1 MKKEKLLIKK
11 GKVFDPAHR
20 INGEVLDILVEDGI
34 IAMVAKDINNVSAR
48 VIDARGMVVM
58 PGLVDMHVHLREPG
72 REDKETIESGTRAAL
87 KGAVTSVL
95 AMPNTLPA
103 IDNAKQ
109 VEVLKDIIKRTA
121 RANVFIAGAITQ
133 GRLGKKLTAVAELKK
148 HGVIAITDD
157 GASVDDA
164 KLFLDGCKKAK
175 AKKVL
180 VISHCEDK
188 SLSGSGVVNRGFFS
202 TKLGLRGISKESEYK
217 RVERDILIAA
227 KAQAPIH
234 IAHVSCAESVE
245 IIGKAKKKGIRVT
258 AETCPH
264 YFSLTEEA
272 VSSYDTNLKMN
283 PPLRGKEDA
292 AAIKK
297 GLKTGVIDVIASDH
311 APHTI
316 NEKEIEFEY
325 AEFGVIGLETML
337 AASITELIHTGILTW
352 QELVKKMA
360 LNPAKIL
367 GIPRGTLGIK
377 AQADIA
383 IVDPDAIWTVRKE
396 ELISKSKNSAFLGRS
411 LSGVVEYTIC
421 SGRLAFQAK
430 T

>member
-20 INGEVLDILVEDGI
+20 LNGEELDILVEDGI
-34 IAMVAKDINNVSAR
+34 IARVAKNIDNVPAR

-72 REDKETIESGTRAAL
+72 REDKETVESGTRAAL

-103 IDNAKQ
+103 IDNVKQ
-109 VEVLKDIIKRTA
+109 LEVLKDIIKRTA
-121 RANVFIAGAITQ
+121 QANVFIAGAITQ
-133 GRLGKKLTAVAELKK
+133 GRLGKELTAVAELKK

-157 GASVDDA
+157 GASVDA
-164 KLFLDGCKKAK
+164 EKLFFDGCKKAK

-188 SLSGSGVVNRGFFS
+188 SLSGNGVVNRGFFS
-202 TKLGLRGISKESEYK
+202 TKLGLRGISKESEYR
-217 RVERDILIAA
+217 RVERDICLAA
-227 KAQAPIH
+227 KAKAPIH

-245 IIGKAKKKGIRVT
+245 IIGKAKKKGIKVT

-272 VSSYDTNLKMN
+272 VSSYDTNFKMN
-283 PPLRGKEDA
+283 PPLRAREDV

-297 GLKTGVIDVIASDH
+297 GLKAGIIDVIASDH

-325 AEFGVIGLETML
+325 AEFGVIGLETTL
-337 AASITELIHTGILTW
+337 AVSITELIHTGILTW
-352 QELVKKMA
+352 QELAKKMA
-360 LNPAKIL
+360 LNPAQIL
-367 GIPRGTLGIK
+367 GISRGTLGVK

-383 IVDPDAIWTVRKE
+383 IIDPDKIWTVRKE
-396 ELISKSKNSAFLGRS
+396 ELISKSKNSAFLGCS
-411 LSGVVEYTIC
+411 LSGAVEYTIC
-421 SGRLAFQAK
+421 NGRLAYQAK